1 MQPLWM
7 FDIFDTIISTNI
19 SNISYSMI
27 GGVIKKEIKNIIK
40 KYTKYKLIKYY

>member
-7 FDIFDTIISTNI
+7 FDIFDTIFSNNI
-19 SNISYSMI
+19 SNNTMI
-27 GGVIKKEIKNIIK
+27 GGSIKKHIKNIIK

>member
-7 FDIFDTIISTNI
+7 FDIFDAIFPTNI
-19 SNISYSMI
+19 SNNVMS
-27 GGVIKKEIKNIIK
+27 GGAIKKHIKNIIK